1 MEEKLWIYKSTAKTR
16 YKLTDN
22 QIRQAVANSLIEAK
36 NVRNPHYRSAPQ
48 SLLLKLAD
56 VEKNLQQIKAFPKLA
71 EPEKAKRKV
80 YAKKKQARD
89 KLEFYC
95 PKCQRNIRALRDS
108 RMFEAYF
115 FGEVPLEEA
124 KKVLMI
130 AHYRH
135 AHTNYEVE
143 LYCLYTDRRSHY
155 QELRD
160 EGYDFDTAWMIVDDE
175 FAEEQGQEKEESA
188 VEDLRAKCNA
198 EAVELLK
205 KDGLLS

>member
-36 NVRNPHYRSAPQ
+36 IVRNPHYRNAPQ

-95 PKCQRNIRALRDS
+95 PKCQRNIRALRGS

-115 FGEVPLEEA
+115 NGEVPLEEA

-135 AHTNYEVE
+135 AHTNYEAE

-175 FAEEQGQEKEESA
+175 FAEEQGQEKEESE

>member
-1 MEEKLWIYKSTAKTR
+1 MEEKLWIYKTTAKTR

-22 QIRQAVANSLIEAK
+22 QIRQAVVNGLIEAK
-36 NVRNPHYRSAPQ
+36 TVRNPHYMNASP

-56 VEKNLQQIKAFPKLA
+56 LEKNLQQIKAFPKLA

-80 YAKKKQARD
+80 YAKRKQARD
-89 KLEFYC
+89 KLQFYC
-95 PKCQRNIRALRDS
+95 PRCKRNIRALKGS
-108 RMFEAYF
+108 KMFEAYF
-115 FGEVPLEEA
+115 NGEVPFEEA
-124 KKVLMI
+124 KKALMI

-135 AHTNYEVE
+135 AHTSYEADLYGPE
-143 LYCLYTDRRSHY
+143 LERRSRY

-160 EGYDFDTAWMIVDDE
+160 EGYDFDAAWMIVDDE
-175 FAEEQGQEKEESA
+175 FAGQEEEENE

-205 KDGLLS
+205 KDGLLPTA